1 VIRFILG
8 VLTGVAAAW
17 SALAIW
23 KQLPDAIVETEV
35 RDYDRATGM
44 LYQNWDVDPEKVWG
58 GHPDDINPEDVPPTS
73 ASRSTTNEDRIENGW
88 PTYDR

>member
-23 KQLPDAIVETEV
+23 KQLPDALETEV
-35 RDYDRATGM
+35 RDYEQVTGV
-44 LYQNWDVDPEKVWG
+44 LYQNWDVDPERVWG
-58 GHPDDINPEDVPPTS
+58 NPDDIRREDVPPTS
-73 ASRSTTNEDRIENGW
+73 ASRSTTNEYPIENGW